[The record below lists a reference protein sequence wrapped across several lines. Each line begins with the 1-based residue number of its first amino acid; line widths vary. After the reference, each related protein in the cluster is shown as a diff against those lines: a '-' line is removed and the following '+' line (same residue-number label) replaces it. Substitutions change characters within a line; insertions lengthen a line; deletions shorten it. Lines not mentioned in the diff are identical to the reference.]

1 MRLANENASAKVTR
15 CDATRRLKE
24 RCKAERVSIAGQTL
38 FSRVERERG
47 RERQRL
53 GRAKCCASAG
63 HRRQRDGRTDSD
75 AVGCMRGAG
84 ELGRCVKPRLGVAS
98 AGGRMRLANMHAD
111 AGCWMLD
118 AI

>member
-47 RERQRL
+47 RERDRDS
-53 GRAKCCASAG
+53 GARSVVRAQATGGKG
-63 HRRQRDGRTDSD
+63 TDGQS
-75 AVGCMRGAG
+75 VMRWDVCEA
-84 ELGRCVKPRLGVAS
+84 RVS
-98 AGGRMRLANMHAD
+98 
-111 AGCWMLD
+111 
-118 AI
+118 